1 MHFYGSQVFLLK
13 NASSVVVKYRYLF
26 AKSYPCAQRRM
37 GVLNVPIFLNIA
49 IEIRCEICYFEK
61 LLISVVHHTLVLT
74 SIRTNVTREMIIITC
89 AYSTDQCTRPLNGPT
104 RFNELPFKTGV
115 YRKKNKTKQS
125 TS

>member
-1 MHFYGSQVFLLK
+1 
-13 NASSVVVKYRYLF
+13 
-26 AKSYPCAQRRM
+26 M

-74 SIRTNVTREMIIITC
+74 SIRTNVTREIIIITC
-89 AYSTDQCTRPLNGPT
+89 AYSADQCIRPLNGPT
-104 RFNELPFKTGV
+104 RFTELPLETVV

>member
-1 MHFYGSQVFLLK
+1 
-13 NASSVVVKYRYLF
+13 
-26 AKSYPCAQRRM
+26 M

-74 SIRTNVTREMIIITC
+74 SIRTNVTREIIIIITC